1 VEDDLEM
8 DMVNDDQLGG
18 TRRRRATTSTTELY
32 SVDDLPRVTHLND
45 SEVCAAYTRVTI
57 SKNYCKITI
66 SIVVIFCRKIYR
78 ETRNVG
84 THSLPSWDPSQASL
98 ASWDPSHSLVRLCP

>member
-1 VEDDLEM
+1 MEDDLEM

-66 SIVVIFCRKIYR
+66 SIVVIFVVKYTMRRGTLGPIPYHR
-78 ETRNVG
+78 G
-84 THSLPSWDPSQASL
+84 THPRLP
-98 ASWDPSHSLVRLCP
+98 

>member
-8 DMVNDDQLGG
+8 DMVNDDRLGG

-45 SEVCAAYTRVTI
+45 SEVCAAHLVTI
-57 SKNYCKITI
+57 SKKITVKITI
-66 SIVVIFCRKIYR
+66 SIVDIFVVKYTMRRGMLEPIPYHR
-78 ETRNVG
+78 G
-84 THSLPSWDPSQASL
+84 THPRLPLPHGTHLIAW
-98 ASWDPSHSLVRLCP
+98 

>member
-1 VEDDLEM
+1 VENDLEM

-57 SKNYCKITI
+57 SKKTT
-66 SIVVIFCRKIYR
+66 VK
-78 ETRNVG
+78 
-84 THSLPSWDPSQASL
+84 LPSALLSFLS
-98 ASWDPSHSLVRLCP
+98 